1 MELDFT
7 LEDENNLEFDIEEED
22 NLEFELDNTT
32 VEVEVNKDHD
42 KLNHRDY
49 PDQHP
54 ISAITGLQEAL
65 DNSGKQVYQGAD
77 QPTDEK
83 ILIWIDTSTPVQ
95 HNAMLTSDGKWFM
108 TSDNKEF
115 VVSDGI
121 ALYTSDNKEF
131 YEATHKKFI
140 TKGEI

>member
-7 LEDENNLEFDIEEED
+7 LEDKNE
-22 NLEFELDNTT
+22 LEFELDDTEIN
-32 VEVEVNKDHD
+32 VEVNKDHD

-65 DNSGKQVYQGAD
+65 DNSVKQVYRGTD

-83 ILIWIDTSTPVQ
+83 ILIWIDTSTPDNQ
-95 HNAMLTSDGKWFM
+95 LITSDGKEFI
-108 TSDNKEF
+108 TSDNK
-115 VVSDGI
+115 
-121 ALYTSDNKEF
+121 T
-131 YEATHKKFI
+131 FI
-140 TKGEI
+140 TT